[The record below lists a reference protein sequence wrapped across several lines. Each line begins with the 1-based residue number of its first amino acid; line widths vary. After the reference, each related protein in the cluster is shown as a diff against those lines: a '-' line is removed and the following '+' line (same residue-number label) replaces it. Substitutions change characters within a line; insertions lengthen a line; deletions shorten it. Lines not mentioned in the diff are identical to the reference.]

1 MKKRIISLILSV
13 VLILG
18 CLFSMSSCLSLFGF
32 YTSDSSQ
39 GNGQDG
45 NNSGG
50 GGVINENADIP
61 KTEYYPS
68 IGGDDI
74 TPEFISESSR
84 AILSVVSVYST
95 FEISYGYPSYSTESS
110 TARGS
115 GVIYKLDRENG
126 NAYVITNYHVVYS
139 TGTTSS
145 DGISKD
151 IRLFLYGQE
160 ADQYA
165 IPATY
170 VGGSMAQDLAVLKV
184 EGSEVLKRSQA
195 LPAAVADSDKVSVLD
210 TVIAIGNPEGLGI
223 SATNGIISVES
234 ETLAMIGADGRTTIQ
249 PRVMRVSAA
258 INDGN
263 SGGGL
268 FNAKGELIGIVNAKR
283 NGNYVDNIAY
293 AIPSNVATRLAD
305 NIILYCDG
313 STNTAAKK
321 AMIGIVMQANVMG
334 VTIDAETGKVVR
346 AEIVEIKEISS
357 ICTIPEKF
365 AIGDR
370 INSITIDGLTIPVT
384 RVHHVV
390 DSMLLARV
398 GSVVTVNLTRG
409 AETFDVTVTI
419 TENMFSNV

>member
-1 MKKRIISLILSV
+1 MKRIISLILTATLV
-13 VLILG
+13 LG
-18 CLFSMSSCLSLFGF
+18 CLFSMSSCMGLFEI
-32 YTSDSSQ
+32 YTNDDAY
-39 GNGQDG
+39 GNEQNG
-45 NNSGG
+45 NSGGG

-61 KTEYYPS
+61 TTEYYPT
-68 IGGDDI
+68 IGGDDVA
-74 TPEFISESSR
+74 PEFISESSR

-110 TARGS
+110 VARGS
-115 GVIYKLDRENG
+115 GVIYKLNRENG
-126 NAYVITNYHVVYS
+126 NAYIITNYHVVYS

-170 VGGSMAQDLAVLKV
+170 VGGSMTQDIAVLKV

-195 LPAAVADSDKVSVLD
+195 LPATLADSDNVSVLD
-210 TVIAIGNPEGLGI
+210 TVFAIGNPEGLGI

-234 ETLAMIGADGRTTIQ
+234 EPLAMIGADGKTSIQ
-249 PRVMRVSAA
+249 PRVMRISAA
-258 INDGN
+258 VNDGN

-268 FNAKGELIGIVNAKR
+268 FNTKGELIGIVNAKR
-283 NGNYVDNIAY
+283 NGSYIDNIAY

-305 NIILYCDG
+305 NIILYCNG
-313 STNTAAKK
+313 STDTVAKK

-334 VTIDAETGKVVR
+334 VVIDSESGKVIR

-357 ICTIPEKF
+357 TCKTPESF
-365 AIGDR
+365 AIGDK
-370 INSITIDGLTIPVT
+370 INSITLDGVTKTVT
-384 RVHHVV
+384 RIHHVV
-390 DSMLLARV
+390 DFMLLARV
-398 GSVVTVNLTRG
+398 GSVVTLNITRG
-409 AETFDVTVTI
+409 AETFDVTITVT
-419 TENMFSNV
+419 EDMFTSF